1 MKIPR
6 RAHLSAASSLPL
18 SVSLARAARVVA
30 GVHPWLPRHV
40 PVIVES
46 RAASSFSLRP
56 SPYPR
61 RGRSRS
67 PPQTLAPSIA
77 AGPSFRRRPP
87 P

>member
-1 MKIPR
+1 MLPAKTVTALKKKERKENKNRR

-46 RAASSFSLRP
+46 RAASSFSPPLIRVAAVPVPRRP
-56 SPYPR
+56 SPR
-61 RGRSRS
+61 
-67 PPQTLAPSIA
+67 
-77 AGPSFRRRPP
+77 
-87 P
+87 